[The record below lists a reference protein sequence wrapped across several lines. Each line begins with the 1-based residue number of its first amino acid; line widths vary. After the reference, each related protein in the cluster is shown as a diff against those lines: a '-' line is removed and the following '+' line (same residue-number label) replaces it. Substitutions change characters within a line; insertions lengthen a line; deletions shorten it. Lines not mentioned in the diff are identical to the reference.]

1 MLFSHKKHISICPK
15 TEKPIK
21 NSSGL
26 GYLLKLLCPI
36 TGLLAL
42 AWFLIRVI
50 PKPSRATYPCQRV
63 AFPLASSFIIWLMG
77 MAASAAAY
85 HKAKRSL
92 ARARY
97 ITAAICIFASVA
109 FIWMAMSSDKQA
121 PASAHE
127 PIVANAPIG
136 VAKGIHPGRVAW
148 IWDPNATNWSGATT
162 APFYFENVCT
172 DQQVVNSMFSKS
184 LRALTGEVT
193 DKAAWDAIFRNFNQQ
208 MGRGNVGYTAGEKI
222 AIKINFVLMLGKT
235 TGALDSYNYDNVET
249 SPQLT
254 IALLKQL
261 TETAGVDPCNICI
274 GDPMNCMPDIWYNVV
289 GPNCPNVVYLTKNGV
304 SLSGRTPETTD
315 YNAPFYWS
323 DPCASHFS
331 GVTNQDYIPT
341 HLSQA
346 TYFIN
351 FATLKSHNSAGIT
364 VGGKNHYG
372 SLRAPNATGYYNMHW
387 SRPHC
392 ADTPTLPEVPGIGHY
407 RAIVDLLAHP
417 KLGGKTMLTL
427 VDGLYAGRSYNSV
440 TTKWF
445 KQPFNSDWPSSV
457 FLSQDRVAI
466 DSVCFDFMDYEWD
479 AAPTDISGYPQISG
493 TDDYL
498 HEAALIPDPCS
509 GVHYDPNH
517 DGGIGITESLGVHE
531 HWNNATDRQYSRNLG
546 TSNGIE
552 LVKYAPGWPDI
563 SGDGRVDFAD
573 FVRLAN
579 AWRSTTG
586 NANYDANCDI
596 SSTPGDGVIDEK
608 DLAVLCQNWLAD
620 FNSELV
626 MPGALPQV
634 VYSAP
639 SINFEG
645 PTWDPGSHKLFFTRR
660 TGTYQILR
668 LDDFNTVYLWM
679 NPSSQTNGTI
689 MSNDG
694 RLLCCDEN
702 PKQISSRGIGPNGPT
717 DTIVLADTSDGFT
730 KQPNDLCQLVNGNI
744 YFTTPIWDSSPP
756 SSQGVWLLE
765 PNSAVRQVD
774 GSLYQPNGIITS
786 LDETKLYVSAGST
799 TTSYQ
804 KWWRFN
810 IDPNGNLSNA
820 TVFFNPSSAP
830 DRSNVPD
837 GMTIDERGNL
847 YFAGLGGVW
856 IVSPA
861 GVQLNFIS
869 MGTNSPFNVCF
880 GGPDGRT
887 LYMTCKNGV
896 YSLQMAVRGGE
907 ATSW

>member
-1 MLFSHKKHISICPK
+1 M
-15 TEKPIK
+15 
-21 NSSGL
+21 
-26 GYLLKLLCPI
+26 LKLLCPI

-77 MAASAAAY
+77 LAASATAY
-85 HKAKRSL
+85 HKAKRSF

-97 ITAAICIFASVA
+97 VTAAICIVASVS
-109 FIWMAMSSDKQA
+109 FIWMAMSSNRQE

-127 PIVANAPIG
+127 PIVHNAPMG
-136 VAKGIHPGRVAW
+136 VARGIHPGRVAW
-148 IWDPNATNWSGATT
+148 IYDSNAAKWPGSDGSTT
-162 APFYFENVCT
+162 PPFWNENACT

-193 DKAAWDAIFRNFNQQ
+193 DKKAWDAIFRYFNQEK
-208 MGRGNVGYTAGEKI
+208 GRGNVGYTSGEKI
-222 AIKINFVLMLGKT
+222 AIKVNFVLMVS
-235 TGALDSYNYDNVET
+235 GASGGTMASVYKDNIEN

-254 IALLKQL
+254 IALLRQL
-261 TETAGVDPCNICI
+261 IDVAGVDPCNICI
-274 GDPMNCMPDIWYNVV
+274 GDPQNSMPDLFYNVV
-289 GPNCPNVVYLTKNGV
+289 GPNCPGVVYLTKAGTP
-304 SLSGRTPETTD
+304 LSGRTLVVAD
-315 YNAPFYWS
+315 NDANFYWS
-323 DPCASHFS
+323 DPCAAHWA
-331 GVTNQDYIPT
+331 GVTNTDKIP
-341 HLSQA
+341 LQFSQA
-346 TYFIN
+346 TYFID
-351 FATLKSHNSAGIT
+351 FAVLKSHNSNGIT
-364 VGGKNHYG
+364 LGGKNHFG
-372 SLRAPNATGYYNMHW
+372 SLMRAPNATGYYNMHDT
-387 SRPHC
+387 RPGN
-392 ADTPTLPEVPGIGHY
+392 ADSSPFSMPGMGHY
-407 RAIVDLLAHP
+407 RGIVDLLGHP

-427 VDGLYAGRSYNSV
+427 IDGLYGGRSWDSETIRWNMA
-440 TTKWF
+440 
-445 KQPFNSDWPSSV
+445 PFNGNWPSSI
-457 FLSQDRVAI
+457 FLSQDQVAI
-466 DSVCFDFMDYEWD
+466 DSVCFDFMDNEWNG
-479 AAPTDISGYPQISG
+479 AVGTLNGYPQYSG

-509 GVHYDPNH
+509 GVNYDPNH
-517 DGGIGITESLGVHE
+517 DGGLTQSLGVHE
-531 HWNNATDRQYSRNLG
+531 HWNNATDKKYSRNLG
-546 TSNGIE
+546 TGNGIE
-552 LVKYAPGWPDI
+552 LVKYAPGWPDLN
-563 SGDGRVDFAD
+563 GDRFVNFED

-586 NANYDANCDI
+586 SANYDPNCDI

-608 DLAVLCQNWLAD
+608 DLAVLAANWLED
-620 FNSELV
+620 FSSELI
-626 MPGALPQV
+626 MPGALPQE

-639 SINFEG
+639 GINFEG
-645 PTWDPGSHKLFFTRR
+645 PTWDPASDKLFFTRR

-668 LDDFNTVYLWM
+668 LEGPNTVYLWL
-679 NPSSQTNGTI
+679 NPSPATNGTI
-689 MSNDG
+689 MSLEG
-694 RLLCCDEN
+694 RLLACDEN
-702 PKQISSRGIGPNGPT
+702 PRQISSRSIGPSGPG
-717 DTIVLADTSDGFT
+717 DTIILADANDGFT
-730 KQPNDLCQLVNGNI
+730 KPPNDLCQLANGNI

-804 KWWRFN
+804 KWWVFN

-820 TVFFNPSSAP
+820 TVFFNPTSAP
-830 DRSNVPD
+830 DRTNVPD
-837 GMTIDERGNL
+837 GMTIDEMGNL
-847 YFAGLGGVW
+847 YFTGLGGVW

-869 MGTNSPFNVCF
+869 LGSNSPFNAAF

-887 LYMTCKNGV
+887 LYMTCKNKV
-896 YSLQMAVRGGE
+896 YSLQMCVRGGE